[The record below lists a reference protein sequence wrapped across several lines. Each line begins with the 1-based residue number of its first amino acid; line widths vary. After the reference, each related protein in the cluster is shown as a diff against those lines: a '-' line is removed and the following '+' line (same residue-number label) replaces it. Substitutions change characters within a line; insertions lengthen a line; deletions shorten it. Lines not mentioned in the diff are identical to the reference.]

1 MIKLRNV
8 PCRVSTGIYVSM
20 IIRDVHDIQQNERA
34 NISYRCNRLKCPRLD
49 CPPTCLFP
57 IRIIPTPYKLIPWPL
72 WPMLNHWRP
81 DNLARG
87 HLSLLHRYECHLIGL
102 LGLVPG
108 QNAPCIRK
116 TIQIYS
122 VNVMTHVIALKGE
135 QSSQGTLEPISP
147 VRQPK
152 YRQFSVHLQLQYQNS
167 AQLLLSGFRAF

>member
-34 NISYRCNRLKCPRLD
+34 NISYRCNRLKCHRLD

-57 IRIIPTPYKLIPWPL
+57 IRIIPTPYKFIPWPL

-116 TIQIYS
+116 TIQILFCQRYDPCYS
-122 VNVMTHVIALKGE
+122 FEGGTGNTRAYFTGE
-135 QSSQGTLEPISP
+135 TTKIQTI
-147 VRQPK
+147 
-152 YRQFSVHLQLQYQNS
+152 
-167 AQLLLSGFRAF
+167 